1 LNPCGFNETCKDGVV
16 QYEDAVN
23 LYFLKSI
30 TDVDAGKTE
39 KFSYADNKSKVMAD
53 GQWNIS
59 FATASTTIQG
69 SDKTLE
75 TIYNLL
81 IQAEQTK
88 LKVIGHTDNV
98 GNSSSNMSLSRGR
111 ANSVVDYLVNRGI
124 PRARI
129 QFVDGM
135 GDTKPVA
142 SNSTPDVKAKNRRVE
157 ITLLQ

>member
-1 LNPCGFNETCKDGVV
+1 VV

-30 TDVDAGKTE
+30 TDVDAGTTQKYDYANNKT
-39 KFSYADNKSKVMAD
+39 KVMAD
-53 GQWNIS
+53 GQWNIN
-59 FATASTTIQG
+59 FATASTTILG
-69 SDKTLE
+69 SEKELE

-88 LKVIGHTDNV
+88 LKIVGHTDNV
-98 GNSSSNMSLSRGR
+98 GNSQSNLVLSKGR

-124 PRARI
+124 SRNRI
-129 QFVDGM
+129 QLVDGK
-135 GDTKPVA
+135 GDTSPIA
-142 SNSTPDVKAKNRRVE
+142 TNATADGKAKNRRVE